1 MIYFDSAATTLQ
13 KPPRVA
19 YAVQEAMRRCASV
32 GRGGYAAAEAAAE
45 TVFACRTLAAQMFGA
60 TEEQVVFTMN
70 ATHGLNIAIETLVPE
85 GGRVVISGFEHNAVT
100 RPLFARNAQVKIA
113 GSRLFSQE
121 DTLTAFDEAL
131 RQRPNAAVCT
141 QVSNVFGYILP
152 LEGIAAL
159 CRQYAVPLIIDAS
172 QGAGLLPLSLA
183 QTGARFIAMPGH
195 KGLYGP
201 QGTGIL
207 LCADGGQ
214 PLLFGGTGSN
224 SAEQAM
230 PDFLPDRLE
239 AGTHNVCGVAGLA
252 EGLRFVR
259 AKTPQS
265 ILRHEQR
272 LLRQLTAQLNALPR
286 LHLYQGERQSGVLS
300 FTVENL
306 DCEESAALLSKH
318 AVAVRAGLHCA
329 PLAHESA
336 GTKETGTVRVSFSA
350 FNTSQEVRGFA
361 ALCKKLFGPSEKA
374 QFPTCYWSKNRI

>member
-19 YAVQEAMRRCASV
+19 DTVREAMRRCASV
-32 GRGGYAAAEAAAE
+32 GRGGYTAAAAAAE
-45 TVFACRTLAAQMFGA
+45 TVFDCRALAAELFGA

-85 GGRVVISGFEHNAVT
+85 NGHVVISGFEHNAVT
-100 RPLFARNAQVKIA
+100 RPLYAKNAHVTVA
-113 GSRLFSQE
+113 GTRLFSQE
-121 DTLTAFDEAL
+121 DTLTAFDDAL
-131 RQRPNAAVCT
+131 RRKPHAAVCT

-152 LEGIAAL
+152 LRQIAAL
-159 CRQYAVPLIIDAS
+159 CRQYAVPLIVDAS
-172 QGAGLLPLSLA
+172 QGAGVLPISLES
-183 QTGARFIAMPGH
+183 TGARFIAMPGH

-224 SAEQAM
+224 SALQEM

-239 AGTHNVCGVAGLA
+239 AGTHNVCGIAGLA

-259 AKTPQS
+259 AKTPQA

-272 LLRQLTAQLNALPR
+272 LLRQLSAELCSLPR
-286 LHLYQGERQSGVLS
+286 LYLYTGENQSGVLS
-300 FTVENL
+300 FTVEHM
-306 DCEESAALLSKH
+306 DCEEAAALLGKH
-318 AVAVRAGLHCA
+318 GAAVRAGLHCA
-329 PLAHESA
+329 PLAHKSA
-336 GTKETGTVRVSFSA
+336 GTGESGTIRASFSA
-350 FNTSQEVRGFA
+350 FNTPTEVRA
-361 ALCKKLFGPSEKA
+361 LARLCKKLFSLSEKE
-374 QFPTCYWSKNRI
+374 QFATCY